1 MTEQNVLQPGN
12 LRSFS
17 RYLVDNQRPREESVI
32 WKQSSILQA
41 LQTEE
46 FTARGALFLENPHR
60 EKQGETL
67 HDLSVTVQ
75 VIPAGDRTTPHSHSF
90 WHLYV
95 VISGKG
101 ELVLD
106 NKSPTPLASGDVIYV
121 PAWSEHQFI
130 NQEDENLVLYV
141 IQNLPG
147 MAKQGTLLRN
157 DGDKTY
163 SPHSK

>member
-1 MTEQNVLQPGN
+1 MTQLLEQGE
-12 LRSFS
+12 LRPFS
-17 RYLVDNQRPREESVI
+17 RYLENNQRPHECGVI
-32 WKQSSILQA
+32 WSKASIFHKLE
-41 LQTEE
+41 TEA
-46 FTARGALFLENPHR
+46 FTSRGALFLANPTR
-60 EKQGETL
+60 VNAKEIETL

-75 VIPAGDRTTPHSHSF
+75 VIKSGEDTTPHSHSF

-95 VISGKG
+95 LISGAGK
-101 ELVLD
+101 LILD
-106 NKSPTPLASGDVIYV
+106 GKPPATIVSGDVIYV

-130 NQEDENLVLYV
+130 NHEHENLVLYV

-163 SPHSK
+163 STHSK